1 MPTPVETTKNSLSD
15 ALEPQSFLSFLFS
28 PRNPRGLWV
37 RYVIAFIMIV
47 LAVCVSHF
55 APYAAMNEVRDK
67 AATLNVS
74 GKQRML
80 SQRILFLS
88 SHISQ
93 NSHSRPIYAAEL
105 KTTIN
110 QFERG
115 HMALL
120 KGNDLGILQPLP
132 PELEPLYFKEINGMS
147 LDARVQRFIAEAR
160 QISESPDPNTISKQL
175 QSLIASGL
183 YLQLTQLDD
192 AVIGFQTYTQRKVDR
207 IRRLAFIGFLVALA
221 ILLFEAFFVFLPA
234 HRSIIRA
241 MDDADNYA
249 FKLEQNNADLNHFA
263 YVASHDLRAPLR
275 GMSNLVTWVKE
286 DLPQTV
292 SNDTRS
298 YLDLLDTR
306 IVRMEALLTDIL
318 NFSRAGKAPD
328 EAVHI
333 DIDSL
338 IEEVKSWIT
347 IPEGFSVE
355 TSGPM
360 PTLYAPYTTLQQ
372 CFLNLISNGIKHHDK
387 NAGTVKI
394 KYKEESDYHI
404 FRIEDDGP
412 GIPDEYHA
420 YVFEMFNRLKSRDDV
435 EGSGIGLAII
445 KRMMETIGGS
455 IQVDPKPQQGVR
467 GTAFILSVPK
477 VIKA

>member
-1 MPTPVETTKNSLSD
+1 MPTPVETATNPLSD
-15 ALEPQSFLSFLFS
+15 AVEQQSFLSFLFS

-37 RYVIAFIMIV
+37 RYIIAFVLII

-55 APYAAMNEVRDK
+55 APYVAMNEVRDK
-67 AATLNVS
+67 AAKINIS

-93 NSHSRPIYAAEL
+93 NSNSRPIYVAEL
-105 KTTIN
+105 KKTIN

-115 HMALL
+115 HLALI
-120 KGNDLGILQPLP
+120 KGNDLGIYQPLP
-132 PELEPLYFKEINGMS
+132 PELEPLYFTDRNGMS
-147 LDARVQRFIAEAR
+147 LDARVRKFIIEAR
-160 QISESPDPNTISKQL
+160 QISEASDPKVFSAQL
-175 QSLIASGL
+175 PSLIDSGL
-183 YLQLTQLDD
+183 TLQLMQLDD
-192 AVIGFQTYTQRKVDR
+192 AVTGFQTYTQRKVDR
-207 IRRLAFIGFLVALA
+207 IKRLAFIGFLVALI
-221 ILLFEAFFVFLPA
+221 ILIFEAIFVFWPA
-234 HRSIIRA
+234 HRSIVRA
-241 MDDADNYA
+241 MDEAENYA

-263 YVASHDLRAPLR
+263 YIASHDLRAPLR

-292 SNDTRS
+292 SKDTQS
-298 YLDLLDTR
+298 YVDLLETH
-306 IVRMEALLTDIL
+306 IVRMETLLTDIL

-328 EAVHI
+328 DAVHI
-333 DIDSL
+333 NMASL
-338 IEEVKSWIT
+338 IEEVKSWVT

-355 TSGPM
+355 TIGPM

-387 NAGTVKI
+387 DVGNVKI
-394 KYKEESDYHI
+394 KYIEESDYHI

-412 GIPDEYHA
+412 GIPEEYHA

-445 KRMMETIGGS
+445 KRMMETIGGT
-455 IQVDPKPQQGVR
+455 IQIDPKPQQGAR